1 MARAL
6 KDILATWA
14 DRYGVAPG
22 PDHLGRYVL
31 TFDGA
36 LEVFVSQVG
45 STVVFEAPLGS
56 LPARQDQAESL
67 LERLLSLQLARAA
80 KTPSTL
86 ALSEEHNALIV
97 VRSCD
102 ADSISVQE
110 YEEILGDVVN
120 AAAFWIKQMN
130 SDLADAPPPPPR
142 VQMMFP

>member
-1 MARAL
+1 MVRAL
-6 KDILATWA
+6 KDIIATWA
-14 DRYGVAPG
+14 DRYGVVSG
-22 PDHLGRYVL
+22 PDELGRHVL

-36 LEVFVSQVG
+36 QEVFVSQVG
-45 STVVFEAPLGS
+45 SAVVFEAPLGS
-56 LPARQDQAESL
+56 VPERIDQAEPL

-86 ALSEEHNALIV
+86 ALSEEHDALV
-97 VRSCD
+97 VVCSCD
-102 ADSISVQE
+102 ADTMTILE

-130 SDLADAPPPPPR
+130 SGPVDSPPPR